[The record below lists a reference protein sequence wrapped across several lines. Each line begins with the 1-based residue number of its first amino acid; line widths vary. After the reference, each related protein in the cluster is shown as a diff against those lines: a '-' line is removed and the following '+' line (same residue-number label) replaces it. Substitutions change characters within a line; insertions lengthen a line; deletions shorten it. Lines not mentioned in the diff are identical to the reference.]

1 MRNRT
6 FTVEDLRRILR
17 ECAGED
23 ESADLNADIS
33 DATFEDLGYD
43 SLALLETANKI
54 TREFAI
60 AIADDDLAFVDTPGE
75 LVKLVN
81 RQLASA

>member
-1 MRNRT
+1 MSNRT
-6 FTVEDLRRILR
+6 FTVEDLLRILR

-23 ESADLNADIS
+23 ESAELNGDIS
-33 DATFEDLGYD
+33 ESTFETLGYD

-60 AIADDDLAFVDTPGE
+60 TIADQDLAFVDTPGE